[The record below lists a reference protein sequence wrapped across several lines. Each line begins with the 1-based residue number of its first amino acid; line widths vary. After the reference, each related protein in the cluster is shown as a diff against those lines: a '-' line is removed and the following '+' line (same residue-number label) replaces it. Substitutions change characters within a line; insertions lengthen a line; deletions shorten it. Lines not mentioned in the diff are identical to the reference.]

1 MCFSKELE
9 KEKRRKMNQPG
20 CCSPVLEMH
29 LQAFHKQTSTF
40 GPGGAGGCWGGMAA
54 RHGEAGCCMGKV
66 SPCFS
71 AGEGQLLGSEG
82 FTAARSET
90 QLAAA
95 VCCFWSEG
103 VSETL

>member
-1 MCFSKELE
+1 
-9 KEKRRKMNQPG
+9 MNQPE
-20 CCSPVLEMH
+20 CCTPVLEMH
-29 LQAFHKQTSTF
+29 LQAFHMQTSTF
-40 GPGGAGGCWGGMAA
+40 GPGGLEDGGGG
-54 RHGEAGCCMGKV
+54 RGVLGRDGEAGCCMGKV

-71 AGEGQLLGSEG
+71 AGEGRLLGSEG